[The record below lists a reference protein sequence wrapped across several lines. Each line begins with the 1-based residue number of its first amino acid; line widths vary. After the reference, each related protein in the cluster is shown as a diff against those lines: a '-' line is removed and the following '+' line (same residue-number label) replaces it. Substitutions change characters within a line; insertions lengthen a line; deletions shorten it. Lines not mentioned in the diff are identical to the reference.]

1 MASGR
6 AMAALITSPRVASK
20 LEVELIFELGTVK
33 DWKPDTENRHIR
45 RSKTLA
51 AIIGRAR
58 IGRLRGSW
66 LASCQLL
73 SDFRAADL

>member
-1 MASGR
+1 M
-6 AMAALITSPRVASK
+6 
-20 LEVELIFELGTVK
+20 K

-45 RSKTLA
+45 RSKIFA

-58 IGRLRGSW
+58 FGKVGAAGW
-66 LASCQLL
+66 HVVNFF